1 MDEILEKIKAGI
13 LDIFPEAAVIEITLE
28 MKLGDIPEWD
38 SIAAVNLQT
47 YLQETFPVRIPLDL
61 MSDETAIGE
70 LAAFIGKR
78 TAG

>member
-1 MDEILEKIKAGI
+1 MDEIFEKIKAGI

-47 YLQETFPVRIPLDL
+47 SLQETFPVRIPLDL
-61 MSDETAIGE
+61 MSDETTIGE
-70 LAAFIGKR
+70 LTAFIGKR

>member
-1 MDEILEKIKAGI
+1 MEDILQKIRTGILEV
-13 LDIFPEAAVIEITLE
+13 FPDAAAMEITLDT
-28 MKLGDIPEWD
+28 KLGDIPEWD

-61 MSDETAIGE
+61 MSDETTVGE
-70 LAAFIGKR
+70 LAGFIGKR